1 MEYQKSEN
9 IPSPKKDFKCE
20 NAYQTNDKSYKHRD
34 CVYCEKS
41 GRKVSDCKTVSDIEE
56 RRVILSKKKL
66 CFNCAGTKHQTYQ

>member
-1 MEYQKSEN
+1 MLIKQMIKVISTV
-9 IPSPKKDFKCE
+9 IVC
-20 NAYQTNDKSYKHRD
+20 
-34 CVYCEKS
+34 YCEKS